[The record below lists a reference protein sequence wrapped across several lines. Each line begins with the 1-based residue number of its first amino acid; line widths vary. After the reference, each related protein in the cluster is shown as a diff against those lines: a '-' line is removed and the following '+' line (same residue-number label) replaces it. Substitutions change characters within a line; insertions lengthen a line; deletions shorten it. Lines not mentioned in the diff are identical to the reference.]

1 MVLITPPPGF
11 KQDDDS
17 LKRIYTL
24 GGQPWVINAFNDE
37 DHQQVAI
44 DYMKFWYM
52 KDTQL
57 EFAKRGGNPTMVE
70 VLDDPNFDAMQ
81 PQFPAFK
88 YMIRENRSQDF
99 WHDPNYAEMLAVQ
112 QEAWN
117 GFLTDVVPDAK
128 LAMDYTACKQQEIL
142 YDAGRSDIEPSE
154 ACNDISI

>member
-1 MVLITPPPGF
+1 
-11 KQDDDS
+11 
-17 LKRIYTL
+17 
-24 GGQPWVINAFNDE
+24 
-37 DHQQVAI
+37 
-44 DYMKFWYM
+44 
-52 KDTQL
+52 
-57 EFAKRGGNPTMVE
+57 MVE
-70 VLDDPNFDAMQ
+70 VLEDPNFDAMQ

-117 GFLTDVVPDAK
+117 GYLTDVVPDAK

-142 YDAGRSDIEPSE
+142 YEAGRSDIEPSE